1 MIRAATPAHEP
12 MSAIIPPERFP
23 TLLPLLFVL
32 FFWLA
37 ATLDDAELCVAV
49 VDDVWTRVDSVV
61 GVGDVLGAAVVCADD
76 PPCGIDQPGK
86 ADADVAGVVEIGAW
100 LDVGVGCDGT
110 SELCEDSP
118 ASRKSLSEY

>member
-12 MSAIIPPERFP
+12 MSAIIPPERLP
-23 TLLPLLFVL
+23 TLLPLLLVLFVL
-32 FFWLA
+32 LTA
-37 ATLDDAELCVAV
+37 PLDDAESCVVV

-61 GVGDVLGAAVVCADD
+61 GVGDVLGAEVVCADD

-86 ADADVAGVVEIGAW
+86 ADADVVGAVDIGAW

-110 SELCEDSP
+110 SELCEDPP
-118 ASRKSLSEY
+118 ASRKSLPEY